1 MCSLIYTIA
10 IATLIILNIEQ
21 SFLDMSRKQ
30 FYIHIDDVLTTI
42 LISLNELVYEIYI
55 LNKKF

>member
-42 LISLNELVYEIYI
+42 LISLNELVYEMYI